1 MSRPSIAEVSALV
14 AELAAL
20 RQNPHRTSAEYA
32 ALMSRKADLL
42 ERIAAHTPG
51 DADAAEVARL
61 ARERAD
67 SLTSAN

>member
-14 AELAAL
+14 ADLAAL
-20 RQNPHRTSAEYA
+20 RRGGTSAEYA
-32 ALMSRKADLL
+32 ELMDRKAELL

-51 DADAAEVARL
+51 DDEAAEVARL

-67 SLTSAN
+67 AFKSAD

>member
-1 MSRPSIAEVSALV
+1 MSRPTISEVNAF
-14 AELAAL
+14 LADLQTFRENGAG
-20 RQNPHRTSAEYA
+20 SAEYA
-32 ALMSRKADLL
+32 ALMERKAELL

-67 SLTSAN
+67 ALKPAN